1 MKNITTSFVDSFSK
15 KNFSYDKNKNSNL
28 NYNPKSNETF
38 NRLKYLN
45 NNKKYIKNNNN
56 ISNSN
61 INNNFIDSFTQNHNS
76 NLSLLNELIEQ
87 SNKLFN
93 NSKECEFNNKTNEK
107 NILLNSSE
115 NYKKFSPQKILIKK
129 IKLNSSQKNLK
140 PINNNNNSNN
150 KIIKKIKLN
159 IDCNLENNNN
169 INNNKNK
176 NNINNIEN
184 NTENLK
190 IIKNIT
196 QMNENKYSFTIIPGN
211 NEQLIKNCMKH
222 RKNWEEI
229 PKNKLNN
236 NNAKNI
242 NLFWSP
248 LSYSVNFNN
257 YSNNNLNSN
266 NNNNICLNYNNNI
279 VNHFEF
285 HNSISNK
292 INLFTNLMYY
302 CELTSKI
309 LFNFFPLTIIFRFGH
324 LIYMEQLKV
333 FSYFFNE
340 MKSLIEIDKK
350 RKYGNFF
357 YLGNFEKIGYKT
369 LLFIP
374 KNFYKGKNYWL
385 VKASNFNRGR
395 FIEICN
401 SISGINNAI
410 QKFYEGDKKKFI
422 DLANDEIEKNLS
434 FNFKNVVLPK
444 LNKNSQNNNNNDN
457 YSNSENNNNLDNNIK
472 TFTSPIKKI
481 PSYPHKYTN
490 LINRKINLSNNKPKK
505 HKKKKENT
513 KNEIH
518 SFIDISGNIE
528 NVTTNNNNENNNKI
542 FKSITK
548 VIIQKYLE
556 QPLLYHKRKFDM
568 RIWVFLNFD
577 GSIYMFKE
585 GHLKASSLNFNLN
598 SKDLFIHLTN
608 YSVQKYNINFSKFE
622 FGNEISF
629 EQFQNSLINEHKLNL
644 NVKNDIIPKIK
655 EIIVCSMKSVEKKI
669 NKFQR
674 NFCFE
679 LFGYDFIFDKDA
691 NPFLLEINTNP
702 GLEESSPLINMLVP
716 RMIDDLFR
724 LTIDKIFQTKFDEN
738 VFEIKKNG
746 EKKYVSPF
754 KVTGYDDDEN
764 LWENIGKIE
773 F

>member
-1 MKNITTSFVDSFSK
+1 MKNITTSFIDLFYKKNYNYDKNKDIQKSIETFSK
-15 KNFSYDKNKNSNL
+15 KN
-28 NYNPKSNETF
+28 
-38 NRLKYLN
+38 YLN
-45 NNKKYIKNNNN
+45 NNKNDTNNNN
-56 ISNSN
+56 
-61 INNNFIDSFTQNHNS
+61 NNKYFDSFTQNHNN
-76 NLSLLNELIEQ
+76 NLSLLKELIKQ
-87 SNKLFN
+87 YNKLYN
-93 NSKECEFNNKTNEK
+93 NKELNDNNNKTNKK

-115 NYKKFSPQKILIKK
+115 INYKKFTPQRLLIKK
-129 IKLNSSQKNLK
+129 IKLDSSHKNLN
-140 PINNNNNSNN
+140 PINNNNNN

-159 IDCNLENNNN
+159 INCNIENNNN
-169 INNNKNK
+169 KEKNK
-176 NNINNIEN
+176 NF
-184 NTENLK
+184 TEDYK
-190 IIKNIT
+190 IIKSISPLK
-196 QMNENKYSFTIIPGN
+196 ENKYTFTIIPGN
-211 NEQLIKNCMKH
+211 NEKLIKNCMKH
-222 RKNWEEI
+222 RINWEEI
-229 PKNKLNN
+229 PKNQLNN
-236 NNAKNI
+236 SNIKNI

-248 LSYSVNFNN
+248 LSYSVDFNL
-257 YSNNNLNSN
+257 YSNNN
-266 NNNNICLNYNNNI
+266 NNNI

-333 FSYFFNE
+333 FSYFFND
-340 MKSLIEIDKK
+340 MKDLIELDKK

-401 SISGINNAI
+401 SISSINKAV

-422 DLANDEIEKNLS
+422 DLANDEIEKNYS
-434 FNFKNVVLPK
+434 FNIKNLVLPK
-444 LNKNSQNNNNNDN
+444 LNKNS
-457 YSNSENNNNLDNNIK
+457 SENNNNYLNSSGSNNNIIENNK
-472 TFTSPIKKI
+472 TQIKKI
-481 PSYPHKYTN
+481 ISYPHKYSN
-490 LINRKINLSNNKPKK
+490 LISTRKLNLSTNKLKKK
-505 HKKKKENT
+505 HKKKRENS
-513 KNEIH
+513 KNEIN
-518 SFIDISGNIE
+518 SFIDISGQIE
-528 NVTTNNNNENNNKI
+528 NNTTNNENKQM

-556 QPLLYHKRKFDM
+556 QPLLYYGRKFDM
-568 RIWVFLNFD
+568 RIWVFLNYD
-577 GSIYMFKE
+577 GNVYMFKE

-598 SKDLFIHLTN
+598 SKNLFIHLTN

-629 EQFQNSLINEHKLNL
+629 EEFQNSLNNEHKLNL
-644 NVKNDIIPKIK
+644 DIKKNIIPKIK
-655 EIIVCSMKSVEKKI
+655 DIIMCSMKSVEKKI
-669 NKFQR
+669 NKFHR

-679 LFGYDFIFDKDA
+679 LFGYDFIFDKDV

-724 LTIDKIFQTKFDEN
+724 LTIDKIYKTKFDEN
-738 VFEIKKNG
+738 VLKYEKKGEI
-746 EKKYVSPF
+746 KYVSPF
-754 KVTGYDDDEN
+754 KVNGYDDDEN
-764 LWENIGKIE
+764 LWENIGNIE

>member
-1 MKNITTSFVDSFSK
+1 M
-15 KNFSYDKNKNSNL
+15 
-28 NYNPKSNETF
+28 
-38 NRLKYLN
+38 N
-45 NNKKYIKNNNN
+45 NNKDY
-56 ISNSN
+56 
-61 INNNFIDSFTQNHNS
+61 
-76 NLSLLNELIEQ
+76 E
-87 SNKLFN
+87 FN
-93 NSKECEFNNKTNEK
+93 NNNKTNNK
-107 NILLNSSE
+107 NFLLNSSE
-115 NYKKFSPQKILIKK
+115 INYKKFTPQRLLIKK
-129 IKLNSSQKNLK
+129 IKIDSSQKNL
-140 PINNNNNSNN
+140 NNNNNNN

-159 IDCNLENNNN
+159 INC
-169 INNNKNK
+169 
-176 NNINNIEN
+176 NIEN
-184 NTENLK
+184 NNEKKNNYTEDYK
-190 IIKNIT
+190 IIKNISPLK
-196 QMNENKYSFTIIPGN
+196 ENKYTFTIIPGN
-211 NEQLIKNCMKH
+211 NEKLIKNCMKH
-222 RKNWEEI
+222 RINWEEI
-229 PKNKLNN
+229 PKNQLNN
-236 NNAKNI
+236 NNIKNI

-248 LSYSVNFNN
+248 LSYSVDFNL
-257 YSNNNLNSN
+257 YSNNNLNN
-266 NNNNICLNYNNNI
+266 NNNNNI

-333 FSYFFNE
+333 FSYFFNDI
-340 MKSLIEIDKK
+340 KDLIELDKK

-401 SISGINNAI
+401 SISSINKAV

-422 DLANDEIEKNLS
+422 DLANDEIEKNYS
-434 FNFKNVVLPK
+434 FNIKNLVLPK
-444 LNKNSQNNNNNDN
+444 INKNSIEKNLNTSDNNNII
-457 YSNSENNNNLDNNIK
+457 ENNQ
-472 TFTSPIKKI
+472 TQIKKI
-481 PSYPHKYTN
+481 PSYPHKYSN
-490 LINRKINLSNNKPKK
+490 LISTRKFNLSHNKSKKK
-505 HKKKKENT
+505 HKKKRENS
-513 KNEIH
+513 KNEIN
-518 SFIDISGNIE
+518 SFIDISGHIE
-528 NVTTNNNNENNNKI
+528 NNTTNNENSKI

-556 QPLLYHKRKFDM
+556 QPLLYYGRKFDM
-568 RIWVFLNFD
+568 RIWVFLNYD
-577 GSIYMFKE
+577 GNVFMFKE

-598 SKDLFIHLTN
+598 SKNLFIHLTN

-629 EQFQNSLINEHKLNL
+629 EEFQNSLNNEHKLNL
-644 NVKNDIIPKIK
+644 DIKKNIIPKIK
-655 EIIVCSMKSVEKKI
+655 DIIICSMKSVEKKI
-669 NKFQR
+669 NKFHR

-679 LFGYDFIFDKDA
+679 LFGYDFIFDKDV

-724 LTIDKIFQTKFDEN
+724 LTIDKIYKTKFDEN
-738 VFEIKKNG
+738 VLKYEKKGEI
-746 EKKYVSPF
+746 KYVSPF
-754 KVTGYDDDEN
+754 KVDGYDDDEN
-764 LWENIGKIE
+764 LWENIGNIE

>member
-1 MKNITTSFVDSFSK
+1 MKNITTSFIDSFSK
-15 KNFSYDKNKNSNL
+15 KNYNYDKNNL
-28 NYNPKSNETF
+28 NYKKSIETF
-38 NRLKYLN
+38 SKINYLN
-45 NNKKYIKNNNN
+45 NNKNIVKNNTNNNN
-56 ISNSN
+56 NY
-61 INNNFIDSFTQNHNS
+61 FDSFTQNHNS
-76 NLSLLNELIEQ
+76 NLSLLKELIEQ
-87 SNKLFN
+87 SNKLNNNKDYEFN
-93 NSKECEFNNKTNEK
+93 NNNNNKTNNK
-107 NILLNSSE
+107 NFLLNSSE
-115 NYKKFSPQKILIKK
+115 INYKKFTPQRLLIKK
-129 IKLNSSQKNLK
+129 IKFDSSHKNL
-140 PINNNNNSNN
+140 NNNNNNNNN

-159 IDCNLENNNN
+159 INC
-169 INNNKNK
+169 
-176 NNINNIEN
+176 NIEN
-184 NTENLK
+184 NNEKKNNYTEDYK
-190 IIKNIT
+190 IIKNISPLK
-196 QMNENKYSFTIIPGN
+196 ENKYTFTIIPGN
-211 NEQLIKNCMKH
+211 NEKLIKNCMKH
-222 RKNWEEI
+222 RINWEEI
-229 PKNKLNN
+229 PKNQLNN
-236 NNAKNI
+236 NNIKNI

-248 LSYSVNFNN
+248 LSYSVDFNL
-257 YSNNNLNSN
+257 YSNNNLN
-266 NNNNICLNYNNNI
+266 NNNI

-333 FSYFFNE
+333 FSYFFNDI
-340 MKSLIEIDKK
+340 KDLIELDKK

-401 SISGINNAI
+401 SISSINKAV

-422 DLANDEIEKNLS
+422 DLANDEIEKNYS
-434 FNFKNVVLPK
+434 FNIKNLVLPK
-444 LNKNSQNNNNNDN
+444 INKNSI
-457 YSNSENNNNLDNNIK
+457 ENNNYLNSSDNNIIENNQ
-472 TFTSPIKKI
+472 TQIKKI
-481 PSYPHKYTN
+481 PSYPHKYSN
-490 LINRKINLSNNKPKK
+490 LISTRKFNLSHNKSKKK
-505 HKKKKENT
+505 HKKKRENS
-513 KNEIH
+513 KNEIN
-518 SFIDISGNIE
+518 SFIDISGHIE
-528 NVTTNNNNENNNKI
+528 NNTTNNENSKI

-556 QPLLYHKRKFDM
+556 QPLLYYGRKFDM
-568 RIWVFLNFD
+568 RIWVFLNYD
-577 GSIYMFKE
+577 GNVFMFKE

-598 SKDLFIHLTN
+598 SKNLFIHLTN

-629 EQFQNSLINEHKLNL
+629 EEFQNSLNNEHKLNL
-644 NVKNDIIPKIK
+644 DIKKNIIPKIK
-655 EIIVCSMKSVEKKI
+655 DIIICSMKSVEKKI
-669 NKFQR
+669 NKFHR

-679 LFGYDFIFDKDA
+679 LFGYDFIFDKDV

-724 LTIDKIFQTKFDEN
+724 LTIDKIYKTKFDEN
-738 VFEIKKNG
+738 VLKYEKKGEI
-746 EKKYVSPF
+746 KYVSPF
-754 KVTGYDDDEN
+754 KVDGYDDDEN
-764 LWENIGKIE
+764 LWENIGNIE

>member
-1 MKNITTSFVDSFSK
+1 MKNITTSFIDSFSK
-15 KNFSYDKNKNSNL
+15 KNYNYDRNNL
-28 NYNPKSNETF
+28 NFKKSIETF
-38 NRLKYLN
+38 SKINYLN
-45 NNKKYIKNNNN
+45 NNKNIVKNNTNNNN
-56 ISNSN
+56 
-61 INNNFIDSFTQNHNS
+61 NNYFDSFTQNHNS
-76 NLSLLNELIEQ
+76 NLSLLKELIEQ
-87 SNKLFN
+87 SNKLNNNKDYEFN
-93 NSKECEFNNKTNEK
+93 NNNNKTNNK
-107 NILLNSSE
+107 NFLLNSSE
-115 NYKKFSPQKILIKK
+115 INYKKFTPQRLLIKK
-129 IKLNSSQKNLK
+129 IKIDSSHKNL
-140 PINNNNNSNN
+140 NNNNNNNNN

-159 IDCNLENNNN
+159 INC
-169 INNNKNK
+169 
-176 NNINNIEN
+176 NIEN
-184 NTENLK
+184 NNEKKNNYTEDYK
-190 IIKNIT
+190 IIKNISPLK
-196 QMNENKYSFTIIPGN
+196 ENKYTFTIIPGN
-211 NEQLIKNCMKH
+211 NEKLIKNCMKH
-222 RKNWEEI
+222 RINWEEI
-229 PKNKLNN
+229 PKNQLNN
-236 NNAKNI
+236 NNIKNI

-248 LSYSVNFNN
+248 LSYSVDFNL
-257 YSNNNLNSN
+257 YSNNNLN
-266 NNNNICLNYNNNI
+266 NNNI

-333 FSYFFNE
+333 FSYFFNDI
-340 MKSLIEIDKK
+340 KDLIELDKK

-401 SISGINNAI
+401 SISSINKAV

-422 DLANDEIEKNLS
+422 DLANDEIEKNYS
-434 FNFKNVVLPK
+434 FNIKNLVLPK
-444 LNKNSQNNNNNDN
+444 INKNSNENNLNTSDNNNII
-457 YSNSENNNNLDNNIK
+457 ENNQ
-472 TFTSPIKKI
+472 TQIKKI
-481 PSYPHKYTN
+481 PSYPHKYSN
-490 LINRKINLSNNKPKK
+490 LISTRKFNLSHNKSKKK
-505 HKKKKENT
+505 HKKKRENS
-513 KNEIH
+513 KNEIN
-518 SFIDISGNIE
+518 SFIDISGHIE
-528 NVTTNNNNENNNKI
+528 NNTTNNENSKI

-556 QPLLYHKRKFDM
+556 QPLLYYGRKFDM
-568 RIWVFLNFD
+568 RIWVFLNYD
-577 GSIYMFKE
+577 GNVFMFKE

-598 SKDLFIHLTN
+598 SKNLFIHLTN

-629 EQFQNSLINEHKLNL
+629 EEFQNSLNNEHKLNL
-644 NVKNDIIPKIK
+644 DIKKNIIPKIK
-655 EIIVCSMKSVEKKI
+655 DIIICSMKSVEKKI
-669 NKFQR
+669 NKFHR

-679 LFGYDFIFDKDA
+679 LFGYDFIFDKDV

-724 LTIDKIFQTKFDEN
+724 LTIDKIYKTKFDEN
-738 VFEIKKNG
+738 VLKYEKKGEI
-746 EKKYVSPF
+746 KYVSPF
-754 KVTGYDDDEN
+754 KVDGYDDDEN
-764 LWENIGKIE
+764 LWENIGNIE

>member
-1 MKNITTSFVDSFSK
+1 MKNITTSFIDSFSK
-15 KNFSYDKNKNSNL
+15 KNYNYDKNNL
-28 NYNPKSNETF
+28 NFKKSIETF
-38 NRLKYLN
+38 SKINYLN
-45 NNKKYIKNNNN
+45 NNKNIVKNNTNNNN
-56 ISNSN
+56 
-61 INNNFIDSFTQNHNS
+61 NNYFDSFTQNHNS
-76 NLSLLNELIEQ
+76 NLSLLKELIEQ
-87 SNKLFN
+87 SNKLYKNKEFN
-93 NSKECEFNNKTNEK
+93 DNNNKTNKK

-115 NYKKFSPQKILIKK
+115 INYKKFTPQRLLIKK
-129 IKLNSSQKNLK
+129 IKIDSSHKNL
-140 PINNNNNSNN
+140 NNNNNNN

-159 IDCNLENNNN
+159 INC
-169 INNNKNK
+169 
-176 NNINNIEN
+176 NIEN
-184 NTENLK
+184 NNEKKNNYTEDYK
-190 IIKNIT
+190 IIKNISPLK
-196 QMNENKYSFTIIPGN
+196 ENKYTFTIIPGN
-211 NEQLIKNCMKH
+211 NEKLIKNCMKH
-222 RKNWEEI
+222 RINWEEI
-229 PKNKLNN
+229 PKNQLNN
-236 NNAKNI
+236 NNIKNI

-248 LSYSVNFNN
+248 LSYSVDFNL
-257 YSNNNLNSN
+257 YSNNNLN
-266 NNNNICLNYNNNI
+266 NNNI

-333 FSYFFNE
+333 FSYFFNDI
-340 MKSLIEIDKK
+340 KDLIELDKK

-401 SISGINNAI
+401 SISSINKAV

-422 DLANDEIEKNLS
+422 DLANDEIEKNYS
-434 FNFKNVVLPK
+434 FNIKNLVLPK
-444 LNKNSQNNNNNDN
+444 LNKNS
-457 YSNSENNNNLDNNIK
+457 SENNNNYLNSSGCKYNIIENNK
-472 TFTSPIKKI
+472 TQIKKI
-481 PSYPHKYTN
+481 ISYPHKYSN
-490 LINRKINLSNNKPKK
+490 LISTRKLNLSTNKSKKK
-505 HKKKKENT
+505 HKKKRENS
-513 KNEIH
+513 KNEIN
-518 SFIDISGNIE
+518 SFIDISGQIE
-528 NVTTNNNNENNNKI
+528 NNTTNNENKQM

-556 QPLLYHKRKFDM
+556 QPLLYYGRKFDM
-568 RIWVFLNFD
+568 RIWVFLNYD
-577 GSIYMFKE
+577 GNVFMFKE

-598 SKDLFIHLTN
+598 SKNLFIHLTN

-629 EQFQNSLINEHKLNL
+629 EEFQNSLNNEHKLNL
-644 NVKNDIIPKIK
+644 DIKKNIIPKIK
-655 EIIVCSMKSVEKKI
+655 DIIMCSMKSVEKKI
-669 NKFQR
+669 NKFHR

-679 LFGYDFIFDKDA
+679 LFGYDFIFDKDV

-724 LTIDKIFQTKFDEN
+724 LTIDKIYKTKFDEN
-738 VFEIKKNG
+738 VLKYEKKGEI
-746 EKKYVSPF
+746 KYVSPF
-754 KVTGYDDDEN
+754 KVDGYDDDEN
-764 LWENIGKIE
+764 LWENIGNIE

>member
-1 MKNITTSFVDSFSK
+1 MKNITTSFIDSFSK
-15 KNFSYDKNKNSNL
+15 KNYNYDKNNL
-28 NYNPKSNETF
+28 NYKKSIETF
-38 NRLKYLN
+38 SKINYLN
-45 NNKKYIKNNNN
+45 NNKNIVKNNTNNNN
-56 ISNSN
+56 
-61 INNNFIDSFTQNHNS
+61 NNYFDSFTQNHNS
-76 NLSLLNELIEQ
+76 NLSLLKELIEQ
-87 SNKLFN
+87 SNKLNNNKDYEFN
-93 NSKECEFNNKTNEK
+93 NNNNKTNNK
-107 NILLNSSE
+107 NFLLNSSE
-115 NYKKFSPQKILIKK
+115 INYKKFTPQRLLIKK
-129 IKLNSSQKNLK
+129 IKIDSSHKNL
-140 PINNNNNSNN
+140 NNNNNNNNN

-159 IDCNLENNNN
+159 INC
-169 INNNKNK
+169 
-176 NNINNIEN
+176 NIEN
-184 NTENLK
+184 NNEKKNNYTEDYK
-190 IIKNIT
+190 IIKNISPLK
-196 QMNENKYSFTIIPGN
+196 ENKYTFTIIPGN
-211 NEQLIKNCMKH
+211 NEKLIKNCMKH
-222 RKNWEEI
+222 RINWEEI
-229 PKNKLNN
+229 PKNQLNN
-236 NNAKNI
+236 NNIKNI

-248 LSYSVNFNN
+248 LSYSVDFNL
-257 YSNNNLNSN
+257 YSNNNLN
-266 NNNNICLNYNNNI
+266 NNNI

-333 FSYFFNE
+333 FSYFFNDI
-340 MKSLIEIDKK
+340 KDLIELDKK

-401 SISGINNAI
+401 SISSINKAV

-422 DLANDEIEKNLS
+422 DLANDEIEKNYS
-434 FNFKNVVLPK
+434 FNIKNLVLPK
-444 LNKNSQNNNNNDN
+444 INKNSNENNLNTSDNNNII
-457 YSNSENNNNLDNNIK
+457 ENNQ
-472 TFTSPIKKI
+472 TQIKKI
-481 PSYPHKYTN
+481 PSYPHKYSN
-490 LINRKINLSNNKPKK
+490 LISTRKFNLSHNKSKKK
-505 HKKKKENT
+505 HKKKRENS
-513 KNEIH
+513 KNEIN
-518 SFIDISGNIE
+518 SFIDISGHIE
-528 NVTTNNNNENNNKI
+528 NNTTNNENSKI

-556 QPLLYHKRKFDM
+556 QPLLYYGRKFDM
-568 RIWVFLNFD
+568 RIWVFLNYD
-577 GSIYMFKE
+577 GNVFMFKE

-598 SKDLFIHLTN
+598 SKNLFIHLTN

-629 EQFQNSLINEHKLNL
+629 EEFQNSLNNEHKLNL
-644 NVKNDIIPKIK
+644 DIKKNIIPKIK
-655 EIIVCSMKSVEKKI
+655 DIIICSMKSVEKKI
-669 NKFQR
+669 NKFHR

-679 LFGYDFIFDKDA
+679 LFGYDFIFDKDV

-724 LTIDKIFQTKFDEN
+724 LTIDKIYKTKFDEN
-738 VFEIKKNG
+738 VLKYEKKGEI
-746 EKKYVSPF
+746 KYVSPF
-754 KVTGYDDDEN
+754 KVDGYDDDEN
-764 LWENIGKIE
+764 LWENIGNIE

>member
-1 MKNITTSFVDSFSK
+1 MKNITTSFIDSFSK
-15 KNFSYDKNKNSNL
+15 KNYNYDKNNL
-28 NYNPKSNETF
+28 NYKKSIETF
-38 NRLKYLN
+38 SKINYLN
-45 NNKKYIKNNNN
+45 NNKNIVKNNTNNNN
-56 ISNSN
+56 NKY
-61 INNNFIDSFTQNHNS
+61 FDSFTQNHNS
-76 NLSLLNELIEQ
+76 NLSLLKELIEQ
-87 SNKLFN
+87 SNKLNNNKDYEFN
-93 NSKECEFNNKTNEK
+93 NNNKTNNK
-107 NILLNSSE
+107 NFLLNSSE
-115 NYKKFSPQKILIKK
+115 INYKKFTPQRLLIKK
-129 IKLNSSQKNLK
+129 IKFDSSHKNL
-140 PINNNNNSNN
+140 NNNNNNNNN

-159 IDCNLENNNN
+159 INC
-169 INNNKNK
+169 
-176 NNINNIEN
+176 NIEN
-184 NTENLK
+184 NNEKKNNYTEDYK
-190 IIKNIT
+190 IIKNISPLK
-196 QMNENKYSFTIIPGN
+196 ENKYTFTIIPGN
-211 NEQLIKNCMKH
+211 NEKLIKNCMKH
-222 RKNWEEI
+222 RINWEEI
-229 PKNKLNN
+229 PKNQLNN
-236 NNAKNI
+236 NNIKNI

-248 LSYSVNFNN
+248 LSYSVDFNL
-257 YSNNNLNSN
+257 YSNNNLN
-266 NNNNICLNYNNNI
+266 NNNI

-333 FSYFFNE
+333 FSYFFNDI
-340 MKSLIEIDKK
+340 KDLIELDKK

-401 SISGINNAI
+401 SISSINKAV

-422 DLANDEIEKNLS
+422 DLANDEIEKNYS
-434 FNFKNVVLPK
+434 FNIKNLVLPK
-444 LNKNSQNNNNNDN
+444 INKNSNENNLNTSDNNNII
-457 YSNSENNNNLDNNIK
+457 ENNQ
-472 TFTSPIKKI
+472 TQIKKI
-481 PSYPHKYTN
+481 PSYPHKYSN
-490 LINRKINLSNNKPKK
+490 LISTRKFNLSHNKSKKK
-505 HKKKKENT
+505 HKKKRENS
-513 KNEIH
+513 KNEIN
-518 SFIDISGNIE
+518 SFIDISGHIE
-528 NVTTNNNNENNNKI
+528 NNTTNNENSKI

-556 QPLLYHKRKFDM
+556 QPLLYYGRKFDM
-568 RIWVFLNFD
+568 RIWVFLNYD
-577 GSIYMFKE
+577 GNVYMFKE

-598 SKDLFIHLTN
+598 SKNLFIHLTN

-629 EQFQNSLINEHKLNL
+629 EEFQNSLNNEHKLNL
-644 NVKNDIIPKIK
+644 DIKKNIIPKIK
-655 EIIVCSMKSVEKKI
+655 DIIICSMKSVEKKI
-669 NKFQR
+669 NKFHR

-679 LFGYDFIFDKDA
+679 LFGYDFIFDKDV

-724 LTIDKIFQTKFDEN
+724 LTIDKIYKTKFDEN
-738 VFEIKKNG
+738 VLKYEKKGEI
-746 EKKYVSPF
+746 KYVSPF
-754 KVTGYDDDEN
+754 KVDGYDDDEN
-764 LWENIGKIE
+764 LWENIGNIE

>member
-1 MKNITTSFVDSFSK
+1 MKNITTSFIDSFSK
-15 KNFSYDKNKNSNL
+15 KNYNYDKNNL
-28 NYNPKSNETF
+28 NFKKSIETF
-38 NRLKYLN
+38 SKINYLN
-45 NNKKYIKNNNN
+45 NNKNIVKNNTNNNN
-56 ISNSN
+56 NY
-61 INNNFIDSFTQNHNS
+61 FDSFTQNHNS
-76 NLSLLNELIEQ
+76 NLSLLKELIEQ
-87 SNKLFN
+87 SNKLNNNKDYEFN
-93 NSKECEFNNKTNEK
+93 NNNKTNNK
-107 NILLNSSE
+107 NFLLNSSE
-115 NYKKFSPQKILIKK
+115 INYKKFTPQRLLIKK
-129 IKLNSSQKNLK
+129 IKIDSSQKNL
-140 PINNNNNSNN
+140 NNNNNNN

-159 IDCNLENNNN
+159 INC
-169 INNNKNK
+169 
-176 NNINNIEN
+176 NIEN
-184 NTENLK
+184 NNEKKNNYTEDYK
-190 IIKNIT
+190 IIKNISPLK
-196 QMNENKYSFTIIPGN
+196 ENKYTFTIIPGN
-211 NEQLIKNCMKH
+211 NEKLIKNCMKH
-222 RKNWEEI
+222 RINWEEI
-229 PKNKLNN
+229 PKNQLNN
-236 NNAKNI
+236 NNIKNI

-248 LSYSVNFNN
+248 LSYSVDFNL
-257 YSNNNLNSN
+257 YSNNNLNN
-266 NNNNICLNYNNNI
+266 NNNNNI

-333 FSYFFNE
+333 FSYFFNDI
-340 MKSLIEIDKK
+340 KDLIELDKK

-401 SISGINNAI
+401 SISSINKAV

-422 DLANDEIEKNLS
+422 DLANDEIEKNYS
-434 FNFKNVVLPK
+434 FNIKNLVLPK
-444 LNKNSQNNNNNDN
+444 INKNSNENNLNTSDNNNNII
-457 YSNSENNNNLDNNIK
+457 ENNQ
-472 TFTSPIKKI
+472 TQIKKI
-481 PSYPHKYTN
+481 PSYPHKYSN
-490 LINRKINLSNNKPKK
+490 LISTRKFNLSHNKSKKK
-505 HKKKKENT
+505 HKKKRENS
-513 KNEIH
+513 KNEIN
-518 SFIDISGNIE
+518 SFIDISGHIE
-528 NVTTNNNNENNNKI
+528 NNTTNNENSKI

-556 QPLLYHKRKFDM
+556 QPLLYYGRKFDM
-568 RIWVFLNFD
+568 RIWVFLNYD
-577 GSIYMFKE
+577 GNVFMFKE

-598 SKDLFIHLTN
+598 SKNLFIHLTN

-629 EQFQNSLINEHKLNL
+629 EEFQNSLNNEHKLNL
-644 NVKNDIIPKIK
+644 DIKKNIIPKIK
-655 EIIVCSMKSVEKKI
+655 DIIICSMKSVEKKI
-669 NKFQR
+669 NKFHR

-679 LFGYDFIFDKDA
+679 LFGYDFIFDKDV

-724 LTIDKIFQTKFDEN
+724 LTIDKIYKTKFDEN
-738 VFEIKKNG
+738 VLKYEKKGEI
-746 EKKYVSPF
+746 KYVSPF
-754 KVTGYDDDEN
+754 KVDGYDDDEN
-764 LWENIGKIE
+764 LWENIGNIE

>member
-1 MKNITTSFVDSFSK
+1 MKNITTSFIDSFSK
-15 KNFSYDKNKNSNL
+15 KNYNYDKNNL
-28 NYNPKSNETF
+28 NFKKSIETF
-38 NRLKYLN
+38 SKINYLN
-45 NNKKYIKNNNN
+45 NNKNIVKNNTNNNN
-56 ISNSN
+56 
-61 INNNFIDSFTQNHNS
+61 NNYFDSFTQNHNS
-76 NLSLLNELIEQ
+76 NLSLLKELIEQ
-87 SNKLFN
+87 SNKLNNNKDYEFN
-93 NSKECEFNNKTNEK
+93 NNNNKTNNK
-107 NILLNSSE
+107 NFLLNSSE
-115 NYKKFSPQKILIKK
+115 INYKKFTPQRLLIKK
-129 IKLNSSQKNLK
+129 IKIDSSHKNL
-140 PINNNNNSNN
+140 NNNNNNNNN

-159 IDCNLENNNN
+159 INC
-169 INNNKNK
+169 
-176 NNINNIEN
+176 NIEN
-184 NTENLK
+184 NNIEKKNNYTEDYK
-190 IIKNIT
+190 IIKNISPLK
-196 QMNENKYSFTIIPGN
+196 ENKYTFTIIPGN
-211 NEQLIKNCMKH
+211 NEKLIKNCMKH
-222 RKNWEEI
+222 RINWEEI
-229 PKNKLNN
+229 PKNQLNN
-236 NNAKNI
+236 NNIKNI

-248 LSYSVNFNN
+248 LSYSVDFNL
-257 YSNNNLNSN
+257 YSNNNLN
-266 NNNNICLNYNNNI
+266 NNNI

-333 FSYFFNE
+333 FSYFFNDI
-340 MKSLIEIDKK
+340 KDLIELDKK

-401 SISGINNAI
+401 SISSINKAV

-422 DLANDEIEKNLS
+422 DLANDEIEKNYS
-434 FNFKNVVLPK
+434 FNIKNLVLPK
-444 LNKNSQNNNNNDN
+444 INKNSNENNLNTSDNNNII
-457 YSNSENNNNLDNNIK
+457 ENNQ
-472 TFTSPIKKI
+472 TQIKKI
-481 PSYPHKYTN
+481 PSYPHKYSN
-490 LINRKINLSNNKPKK
+490 LISTRKFNLSHNKSKKK
-505 HKKKKENT
+505 HKKKRENS
-513 KNEIH
+513 KNEIN
-518 SFIDISGNIE
+518 SFIDISGHIE
-528 NVTTNNNNENNNKI
+528 NNTTNNENSKI

-556 QPLLYHKRKFDM
+556 QPLLYYGRKFDM
-568 RIWVFLNFD
+568 RIWVFLNYD
-577 GSIYMFKE
+577 GNVYMFKE

-598 SKDLFIHLTN
+598 SKNLFIHLTN

-629 EQFQNSLINEHKLNL
+629 EEFQNSLNNEHKLNL
-644 NVKNDIIPKIK
+644 DIKKNIIPKIK
-655 EIIVCSMKSVEKKI
+655 DIIICSMKSVEKKI
-669 NKFQR
+669 NKFHR

-679 LFGYDFIFDKDA
+679 LFGYDFIFDKDV

-724 LTIDKIFQTKFDEN
+724 LTIDKIYKTKFDEN
-738 VFEIKKNG
+738 VLKYEKKGEI
-746 EKKYVSPF
+746 KYVSPF
-754 KVTGYDDDEN
+754 KVDGYDDDEN
-764 LWENIGKIE
+764 LWENIGNIE

>member
-1 MKNITTSFVDSFSK
+1 MKNITTSFIDSFSK
-15 KNFSYDKNKNSNL
+15 KNYNYDKNNL
-28 NYNPKSNETF
+28 NYKKSIETF
-38 NRLKYLN
+38 SKINYLN
-45 NNKKYIKNNNN
+45 NNKNIVKNNTNNNN
-56 ISNSN
+56 KY
-61 INNNFIDSFTQNHNS
+61 FDSFTQNHNS
-76 NLSLLNELIEQ
+76 NLSLLKELIEQ
-87 SNKLFN
+87 SNKLYN
-93 NSKECEFNNKTNEK
+93 NKELNDNNNKTNKK

-115 NYKKFSPQKILIKK
+115 INYKKFTPQRLLIKK
-129 IKLNSSQKNLK
+129 IKLDSSHKNLN
-140 PINNNNNSNN
+140 PINNNNNN

-159 IDCNLENNNN
+159 INCNIENNNN
-169 INNNKNK
+169 KEKNK
-176 NNINNIEN
+176 NF
-184 NTENLK
+184 TEDYK
-190 IIKNIT
+190 IIKSISPIK
-196 QMNENKYSFTIIPGN
+196 ENKYTFTIIPGN
-211 NEQLIKNCMKH
+211 NEKLIKNCMKH
-222 RKNWEEI
+222 RINWEEI
-229 PKNKLNN
+229 PKNQLNN
-236 NNAKNI
+236 SNIRNI

-248 LSYSVNFNN
+248 LSYSVDFNL
-257 YSNNNLNSN
+257 YSNNNL
-266 NNNNICLNYNNNI
+266 NNNI

-333 FSYFFNE
+333 FSYFFNDI
-340 MKSLIEIDKK
+340 KDLIELDKK

-401 SISGINNAI
+401 SISSINKAV

-422 DLANDEIEKNLS
+422 DLANDEIEKNYS
-434 FNFKNVVLPK
+434 FNIKNLVLPK
-444 LNKNSQNNNNNDN
+444 LNKNS
-457 YSNSENNNNLDNNIK
+457 SENNNNYLNSSGSNNNIIENNK
-472 TFTSPIKKI
+472 TQIKKI
-481 PSYPHKYTN
+481 ISYPHKYSN
-490 LINRKINLSNNKPKK
+490 LISTRKLNLSTNKSKKK
-505 HKKKKENT
+505 HKKKRENS
-513 KNEIH
+513 KNEIN
-518 SFIDISGNIE
+518 SFIDISGQIE
-528 NVTTNNNNENNNKI
+528 NNTTNSENKQM

-556 QPLLYHKRKFDM
+556 QPLLYYGRKFDM
-568 RIWVFLNFD
+568 RIWVFLNYD
-577 GSIYMFKE
+577 GNVYMFKE

-598 SKDLFIHLTN
+598 SKNLFIHLTN

-629 EQFQNSLINEHKLNL
+629 EEFQNSLNNEHKLNL
-644 NVKNDIIPKIK
+644 DIKKNIIPKIK
-655 EIIVCSMKSVEKKI
+655 DIIMCSMKSVEKKI
-669 NKFQR
+669 NKFHR

-679 LFGYDFIFDKDA
+679 LFGYDFIFDKDV

-724 LTIDKIFQTKFDEN
+724 LTIDKIYKTKFDEN
-738 VFEIKKNG
+738 VLKYEKKGEI
-746 EKKYVSPF
+746 KYVSPF
-754 KVTGYDDDEN
+754 KVNGYDDDEN
-764 LWENIGKIE
+764 LWENIGNIE

>member
-1 MKNITTSFVDSFSK
+1 MKNITTSFIDSFSK
-15 KNFSYDKNKNSNL
+15 KNYNYDKNNL
-28 NYNPKSNETF
+28 NYKKSIETF
-38 NRLKYLN
+38 SKINYLN
-45 NNKKYIKNNNN
+45 NNKNIVKNNTNNNN
-56 ISNSN
+56 NY
-61 INNNFIDSFTQNHNS
+61 FDSFTQNHNS
-76 NLSLLNELIEQ
+76 NLSLLKELIKQ
-87 SNKLFN
+87 SNKLNNNKDYEFN
-93 NSKECEFNNKTNEK
+93 NNNKTNNK
-107 NILLNSSE
+107 NFLLNSSE
-115 NYKKFSPQKILIKK
+115 INYKKFTPQRLLIKK
-129 IKLNSSQKNLK
+129 IKIDSSHKNL
-140 PINNNNNSNN
+140 NNNNNNNN

-159 IDCNLENNNN
+159 INC
-169 INNNKNK
+169 
-176 NNINNIEN
+176 NIEN
-184 NTENLK
+184 NNEKKNNYTEDYK
-190 IIKNIT
+190 IIKNISPLK
-196 QMNENKYSFTIIPGN
+196 ENKYTFTIIPGN
-211 NEQLIKNCMKH
+211 NEKLIKNCMKH
-222 RKNWEEI
+222 RINWEEI
-229 PKNKLNN
+229 PKNQLNN
-236 NNAKNI
+236 NNIKNI

-248 LSYSVNFNN
+248 LSYSVDFNL
-257 YSNNNLNSN
+257 YSNNNLNN
-266 NNNNICLNYNNNI
+266 NNNNNI

-333 FSYFFNE
+333 FSYFFNDI
-340 MKSLIEIDKK
+340 KDLIELDKK

-401 SISGINNAI
+401 SISSINKAV

-422 DLANDEIEKNLS
+422 DLANDEIEKNYS
-434 FNFKNVVLPK
+434 FNIKNLVLPK
-444 LNKNSQNNNNNDN
+444 INKNSIENNLNTSDNNNNI
-457 YSNSENNNNLDNNIK
+457 ENNQ
-472 TFTSPIKKI
+472 TQIKKI
-481 PSYPHKYTN
+481 PSYPHKYSN
-490 LINRKINLSNNKPKK
+490 LISTRKFNLSHNKSKKK
-505 HKKKKENT
+505 HKKKRENS
-513 KNEIH
+513 KNEIN
-518 SFIDISGNIE
+518 SFIDISGHIE
-528 NVTTNNNNENNNKI
+528 NNTTNNENSKI

-556 QPLLYHKRKFDM
+556 QPLLYYGRKFDM
-568 RIWVFLNFD
+568 RIWVFLNYD
-577 GSIYMFKE
+577 GNVFMFKE

-598 SKDLFIHLTN
+598 SKNLFIHLTN

-629 EQFQNSLINEHKLNL
+629 EEFQNSLNNEHKLNL
-644 NVKNDIIPKIK
+644 DIKKNIIPKIK
-655 EIIVCSMKSVEKKI
+655 DIIICSMKSVEKKI
-669 NKFQR
+669 NKFHR

-679 LFGYDFIFDKDA
+679 LFGYDFIFDKDV

-724 LTIDKIFQTKFDEN
+724 LTIDKIYKTKFDEN
-738 VFEIKKNG
+738 VLKYEKKGEI
-746 EKKYVSPF
+746 KYVSPF
-754 KVTGYDDDEN
+754 KVDGYDDDEN
-764 LWENIGKIE
+764 LWENIGNIE

>member
-1 MKNITTSFVDSFSK
+1 MKNITTSFIDSFSK
-15 KNFSYDKNKNSNL
+15 KNYNYDKNNL
-28 NYNPKSNETF
+28 NYKKSIETF
-38 NRLKYLN
+38 SKINYLN
-45 NNKKYIKNNNN
+45 NNKNIVKNNTNNNN
-56 ISNSN
+56 KY
-61 INNNFIDSFTQNHNS
+61 FDSFTQNHNS
-76 NLSLLNELIEQ
+76 NLSLLKELIEQ
-87 SNKLFN
+87 SNKLNNNKDYEFN
-93 NSKECEFNNKTNEK
+93 NNNNKTNNK
-107 NILLNSSE
+107 NFLLNSSE
-115 NYKKFSPQKILIKK
+115 INYKKFTPQRLLIKK
-129 IKLNSSQKNLK
+129 IKIDSSHKNL
-140 PINNNNNSNN
+140 NNNNNNNNN

-159 IDCNLENNNN
+159 INC
-169 INNNKNK
+169 
-176 NNINNIEN
+176 NIEN
-184 NTENLK
+184 NNEKKNNYTEDYK
-190 IIKNIT
+190 IIKNISPLK
-196 QMNENKYSFTIIPGN
+196 ENKYTFTIIPGN
-211 NEQLIKNCMKH
+211 NEKLIKNCMKH
-222 RKNWEEI
+222 RINWEEI
-229 PKNKLNN
+229 PKNQLNN
-236 NNAKNI
+236 NNIKNI

-248 LSYSVNFNN
+248 LSYSVDFNL
-257 YSNNNLNSN
+257 YSNNNLN
-266 NNNNICLNYNNNI
+266 NNNI

-333 FSYFFNE
+333 FSYFFNDI
-340 MKSLIEIDKK
+340 KDLIELDKK

-401 SISGINNAI
+401 SISSINKAV

-422 DLANDEIEKNLS
+422 DLANDEIEKNYS
-434 FNFKNVVLPK
+434 FNIKNLVLPK
-444 LNKNSQNNNNNDN
+444 INKNSNENNLNTSDNNNII
-457 YSNSENNNNLDNNIK
+457 ENNQ
-472 TFTSPIKKI
+472 TQIKKI
-481 PSYPHKYTN
+481 PSYPHKYSN
-490 LINRKINLSNNKPKK
+490 LISTRKFNLSHNKSKKK
-505 HKKKKENT
+505 HKKKRENS
-513 KNEIH
+513 KNEIN
-518 SFIDISGNIE
+518 SFIDISGHIE
-528 NVTTNNNNENNNKI
+528 NNTTNNENSKI

-556 QPLLYHKRKFDM
+556 QPLLYYGRKFDM
-568 RIWVFLNFD
+568 RIWVFLNYD
-577 GSIYMFKE
+577 GNVFMFKE

-598 SKDLFIHLTN
+598 SKNLFIHLTN

-629 EQFQNSLINEHKLNL
+629 EEFQNSLNNEHKLNL
-644 NVKNDIIPKIK
+644 DIKKNIIPKIK
-655 EIIVCSMKSVEKKI
+655 DIIICSMKSVEKKI
-669 NKFQR
+669 NKFHR

-679 LFGYDFIFDKDA
+679 LFGYDFIFDKDV

-724 LTIDKIFQTKFDEN
+724 LTIDKIYKTKFDEN
-738 VFEIKKNG
+738 VLKYEKKGEI
-746 EKKYVSPF
+746 KYVSPF
-754 KVTGYDDDEN
+754 KVDGYDDDEN
-764 LWENIGKIE
+764 LWENIGNIE